1 MKLNVNDTICCW
13 NNNDVPF
20 DVDKNYLMV
29 AQLND
34 YGELKKPYTI
44 IALNDTDE
52 QCSAT
57 NENDE
62 LAKYFY
68 SDLDDLVQDI
78 VNNYDHVRKVVLRY
92 VPGLEGYPLFNK
104 WYCAYLQVSPN
115 VATMADSKLDDLFPQ
130 ALGGITHQGHLPNTL
145 ADDGKWYVGFDTAH
159 FNMQH
164 ATLKQ
169 VLGALK
175 EMEKKY
181 DRYLES
187 GGARR

>member
-1 MKLNVNDTICCW
+1 MSYQMINEKVADMTIH
-13 NNNDVPF
+13 
-20 DVDKNYLMV
+20 
-29 AQLND
+29 
-34 YGELKKPYTI
+34 GHR
-44 IALNDTDE
+44 
-52 QCSAT
+52 
-57 NENDE
+57 
-62 LAKYFY
+62 
-68 SDLDDLVQDI
+68 LV
-78 VNNYDHVRKVVLRY
+78 VVLRY

-104 WYCAYLQVSPN
+104 QYCAYLQVSPN

-181 DRYLES
+181 DRYLGS